1 MAEESSFLGVI
12 ERLKAEGQL
21 DRNSGSNSIKTL
33 KEINVE
39 GFNSLFN
46 SMNELVD
53 FFKDNALQDEENR
66 REMLKALEDDDQKQ
80 EPPISEG
87 EEAFSFLKGL
97 GAASIGSFALT
108 ATSDFIQ
115 GIFEG
120 MTGAYMKYFKKVTFI
135 PKRLLLDLPRFLF
148 SELLTELKKLPRFRL
163 LSLRLFQ
170 FRLYIK
176 NLSSSLK
183 ESLQGLKRLK
193 DSVKGGLRT
202 TIIVFTKG
210 ISSVVSAFRGLIYLF
225 TGSSL
230 KEVKNLGRAYKTL
243 FQSFKSAV
251 TGFIGGIP
259 FIGKFLK
266 NFSIFTGGFKST
278 PLLRSIFRGSGK
290 LIGRLIPG
298 LNLVLGI
305 IDALVGAFKGFKR
318 YSGKGFFAQTVG
330 IIIGAIS
337 GLAEGF
343 VGNFLNLV
351 KDLGSWL
358 LRKFGLDSAA
368 DVLDSFDFKEL
379 INKFLFSI
387 ADNLVATFD
396 RIVQDFKNLSTGA
409 ALYNLGIELTGV
421 FFKTMKFIFLD
432 PFLTIFQ
439 SLGTVISKIL
449 DIFTKYIGEDS
460 FLGKTSNLLSKGA
473 KFISGGSEGPSEVI
487 DKRIG
492 ALDSLDRLVSKF
504 KIDNTNDT
512 GAQMEVGMSN
522 VSNSKSSQPTPVF
535 VSGMSSPQTTSVNNS
550 SVTLVNTNHSEYSPF
565 HPATG
570 SY

>member
-1 MAEESSFLGVI
+1 MAKKPSFLGVI

-46 SMNELVD
+46 LMNELVD
-53 FFKDNALQDEENR
+53 FFKDNALQNEENR
-66 REMLKALEDDDQKQ
+66 REMLKALKDDDQKQ
-80 EPPISEG
+80 KKPISEG
-87 EEAFSFLKGL
+87 EETLSFLKGL
-97 GAASIGSFALT
+97 GAAGLGSFLFA
-108 ATSDFIQ
+108 ATSEFVQ
-115 GIFEG
+115 GIFGG
-120 MTGAYMKYFKKVTFI
+120 MRGAYMKYFRTVTFI

-148 SELLTELKKLPRFRL
+148 SKLLTELKKLPRFRL
-163 LSLRLFQ
+163 LQLRLFQ

-183 ESLQGLKRLK
+183 ESLRGLKRLK
-193 DSVKGGLRT
+193 DSVKGGLTT
-202 TIIVFTKG
+202 TIIIFTKG
-210 ISSVVSAFRGLIYLF
+210 ISSLVSVFRGLMYLI

-230 KEVKNLGRAYKTL
+230 KEMKALGRDYKTL
-243 FQSFKSAV
+243 FTSFKSAV

-266 NFSIFTGGFKST
+266 QFSIFTGGFKLT
-278 PLLRSIFRGSGK
+278 PNLIKIFRGSGRT
-290 LIGRLIPG
+290 IGRLIPG
-298 LNLVLGI
+298 LNLVFGI

-343 VGNFLNLV
+343 IGNFLNLV
-351 KDLGSWL
+351 KDLSSWL

-368 DVLDSFDFKEL
+368 DVLDSFDFKEI
-379 INKFLFSI
+379 INKFFFSF
-387 ADNLVATFD
+387 ADNLIATFD

-409 ALYNLGIELTGV
+409 ALYNLGIELAGM
-421 FFKTMKFIFLD
+421 FFKQMKFIFLD
-432 PFLTIFQ
+432 PFLIVTET
-439 SLGTVISKIL
+439 LGTMWSKLL

-473 KFISGGSEGPSEVI
+473 KFISGGAEKASERGS
-487 DKRIG
+487 
-492 ALDSLDRLVSKF
+492 LDSIDLLLSNL

-535 VSGMSSPQTTSVNNS
+535 VSGMSSPQNTSVNNS

-565 HPATG
+565 HPATFG
-570 SY
+570 PGAY

>member
-1 MAEESSFLGVI
+1 M
-12 ERLKAEGQL
+12 Q
-21 DRNSGSNSIKTL
+21 
-33 KEINVE
+33 
-39 GFNSLFN
+39 
-46 SMNELVD
+46 
-53 FFKDNALQDEENR
+53 
-66 REMLKALEDDDQKQ
+66 
-80 EPPISEG
+80 
-87 EEAFSFLKGL
+87 
-97 GAASIGSFALT
+97 
-108 ATSDFIQ
+108 
-115 GIFEG
+115 
-120 MTGAYMKYFKKVTFI
+120 YFKKVTFI

-148 SELLTELKKLPRFRL
+148 SELLTELKKFPRFRL
-163 LSLRLFQ
+163 LQLRLFQ

-193 DSVKGGLRT
+193 DLVKGGLTT
-202 TIIVFTKG
+202 TIIVITKS
-210 ISSVVSAFRGLIYLF
+210 ISSVVSALRGLIYLF

-230 KEVKNLGRAYKTL
+230 KEVKDLGRAYKTL

-259 FIGKFLK
+259 YVGTFLK
-266 NFSIFTGGFKST
+266 NFAKVTGILGKST
-278 PLLRSIFRGSGK
+278 PLLRSILKGSGSV
-290 LIGRLIPG
+290 IGRFIPG
-298 LNLVLGI
+298 LNFVLGI

-343 VGNFLNLV
+343 VGNFMNLI

-379 INKFLFSI
+379 INKFFFSI

-409 ALYNLGIELTGV
+409 ALYNLGIELTGL
-421 FFKTMKFIFLD
+421 FFKTLKFVVLD

-473 KFISGGSEGPSEVI
+473 KFISGGSKVPSEVI

-492 ALDSLDRLVSKF
+492 ALDSIDRLFSKF

-550 SVTLVNTNHSEYSPF
+550 NVTLVNTNHSEYSPF
-565 HPATG
+565 SPAAG

>member
-1 MAEESSFLGVI
+1 
-12 ERLKAEGQL
+12 
-21 DRNSGSNSIKTL
+21 
-33 KEINVE
+33 
-39 GFNSLFN
+39 
-46 SMNELVD
+46 MNELVD

-80 EPPISEG
+80 ETPISEG

-97 GAASIGSFALT
+97 TRIGIAGFIVT

-120 MTGAYMKYFKKVTFI
+120 MTGAYMQYFKKVTFI

-148 SELLTELKKLPRFRL
+148 SELLTELKKFPRFRL
-163 LSLRLFQ
+163 LQLRLFQ

-193 DSVKGGLRT
+193 DLVKGGLTT
-202 TIIVFTKG
+202 TIIVITKS
-210 ISSVVSAFRGLIYLF
+210 ISSVVSALRGLIYLF

-230 KEVKNLGRAYKTL
+230 KEVKDLGRAYKTL

-259 FIGKFLK
+259 YVGTFLK
-266 NFSIFTGGFKST
+266 NFAKVTGILGKST
-278 PLLRSIFRGSGK
+278 PLLRSILKGSGSV
-290 LIGRLIPG
+290 IGRFIPG
-298 LNLVLGI
+298 LNFVLGI

-343 VGNFLNLV
+343 VGNFMNLI

-379 INKFLFSI
+379 INKFFFSI

-409 ALYNLGIELTGV
+409 ALYNLGIELTGL
-421 FFKTMKFIFLD
+421 FFKTLKFVVLD

-473 KFISGGSEGPSEVI
+473 KFISGGSKVPSEVI

-492 ALDSLDRLVSKF
+492 ALDSIDRLFSKF

-535 VSGMSSPQTTSVNNS
+535 ISGMSSPQTTSVNTSN
-550 SVTLVNTNHSEYSPF
+550 VTLVNTNHSEYSPF
-565 HPATG
+565 SPAAG